1 VVGGG
6 ERASVADGDEDRGGG
21 PDPDAGHRDQ
31 ERGKRVGLQ
40 QGTELALQRAALVED
55 LGQLAGE
62 GRDDDRGRPVPVGAL
77 YSAMP
82 VTWRYAG
89 TRFAG

>member
-1 VVGGG
+1 MVGGG
-6 ERASVADGDEDRGGG
+6 ERAAVADGDQGGRGG

-62 GRDDDRGRPVPVGAL
+62 GRDDDGGRAGAGHHDRLLGQGLGDLVG
-77 YSAMP
+77 
-82 VTWRYAG
+82 
-89 TRFAG
+89 